1 MINEFKEQKDTN
13 KYLNKFKNNTD
24 KQPNKIRKA
33 MQNMNQQFN
42 KDIQFLKK
50 KVEILEMKNSI
61 STIKKLS

>member
-50 KVEILEMKNSI
+50 KS
-61 STIKKLS
+61 